1 MMNFRS
7 CERFV
12 GLALLCVAL
21 VIAAGDVR
29 AYAGSHTKG
38 AKDSDPHLTGARD
51 MNYDHL
57 IIAGDRIGP
66 VRMGGLV
73 SEAVQHLGN
82 PDRVFRSTFRGPGY
96 FADEVYYNYYKD
108 QCIQFVWMDSGIEP
122 QIEKGLRGINVTCS
136 AWSTPGGLHVGSSMQ
151 DVAAQIGEYCASNRS
166 DGSLLIAT
174 KKGIWFEAKNRNSP
188 VTIIRVMPVMDNWGG
203 MCKD

>member
-1 MMNFRS
+1 MNFRS
-7 CERFV
+7 YARLLSLAFLC
-12 GLALLCVAL
+12 LALFVT
-21 VIAAGDVR
+21 VTFAA
-29 AYAGSHTKG
+29 SHTSKG
-38 AKDSDPHLTGARD
+38 SKNSDPHLVGERD

-73 SEAVQHLGN
+73 SDAVKHLGN

-96 FADEVYYNYYKD
+96 YADEVYYNYYKE
-108 QCIQFVWMDSGIEP
+108 QCIQFVWMDSGLDP
-122 QIEKGLRGINVTCS
+122 QIEKGLRGINVTCPI
-136 AWSTPGGLHVGSSMQ
+136 WSTPGGLHVGSSMQ
-151 DVAAQIGEYCASNRS
+151 DVAAQIGEYCPSNRP
-166 DGSLLIAT
+166 DGSLIIST
-174 KKGIWFEAKNRNSP
+174 KTGIWFEGKNRYSP